1 MVRLS
6 TSTRRGVLAV
16 LALAAVTVAALLFT
30 SGPPAGAASGPTTVK
45 LTANAQGKLKFNTS
59 KVSVPHGKVTLTMK
73 NPSSSGIPHGIAVEG
88 KGVDKDGKVVQ
99 PGSTSKVSATLKKG
113 TYEFYCPFDGHK
125 AAGMTGKLTV
135 K

>member
-16 LALAAVTVAALLFT
+16 LALAAVTVAALLLT
-30 SGPPAGAASGPTTVK
+30 SGPPAGAASGTTAK

-59 KVSVPHGKVTLTMK
+59 KLSVPHGKVTLTMK

>member
-16 LALAAVTVAALLFT
+16 LALAAVTVAALLLT
-30 SGPPAGAASGPTTVK
+30 SGPSAGAASSGATVK
-45 LTANAQGKLKFNTS
+45 LTANGQGKLKFNTS

-73 NPSSSGIPHGIAVEG
+73 NPSSSGIPHGIGVEG
-88 KGVDKDGKVVQ
+88 KGIDKDGKVVQ
-99 PGSTSKVSATLKKG
+99 PGSTSKISVTLKKG
-113 TYEFYCPFDGHK
+113 SYEFYCPFDGHK